1 LDLIAATLAKLHTL
15 YVARRLKPGRLES
28 IAVKPQWTV
37 VLGTGDDQGIA
48 MNFTG
53 KHAIYGRQSI
63 PAKALNAYLGR
74 GLFECAAEG
83 IASRNLSV
91 RAMGFAALGALSR
104 RFLSPEAL
112 VERGFASQPGF
123 APLADWVRPSDRMAM
138 VGYGGIIRPV
148 LRKLARLDITEIRP
162 PTAFR
167 TVVLGAE
174 KQRQPKLV
182 RVYPQSANRTVLGKA
197 DVVAITGSALV
208 NGTFPELLG
217 FCPRARVRGAYG
229 PSISFIPDVLFELG
243 LDYVINFYIEDPER
257 FAFDAVHD
265 TDMEAALKAHQRQQ
279 FISRQARP

>member
-1 LDLIAATLAKLHTL
+1 LDLIAATLAKLHAL
-15 YVARRLKPGRLES
+15 YAARRLKPGRLER

-37 VLGTGDDQGIA
+37 VLGNNGDHGIA

-74 GLFECAAEG
+74 SLFDCAAEG
-83 IASRNLSV
+83 ISSRNLSV

-112 VERGFASQPGF
+112 AERGLTSQPGF
-123 APLADWVRPSDRMAM
+123 SPLTDWVNQTDRVAV
-138 VGYGGIIRPV
+138 VGYGGLVRNLLGRVSRI
-148 LRKLARLDITEIRP
+148 DITEIRP
-162 PTAFR
+162 AATFR
-167 TVVLGAE
+167 TVVLGADGRDTPLTHVHPE
-174 KQRQPKLV
+174 
-182 RVYPQSANRTVLGKA
+182 SANRSLLGRA

-229 PSISFIPDVLFELG
+229 PSISFIPDALFESG
-243 LDYVINFYIEDPER
+243 LDFVVNFYVSDPAA

-265 TDMEAALKAHQRQQ
+265 ADMEAALKAHQRQQ
-279 FISRQARP
+279 FISREGKR